1 MRNLIR
7 FLLRLERRKL
17 EKRIGK
23 GWNRELS
30 LDLDKVLAA
39 QEALQSEPSQEYAA

>member
-1 MRNLIR
+1 MRKLIR

-17 EKRIGK
+17 EKRIAEGCD
-23 GWNRELS
+23 RELS

-39 QEALQSEPSQEYAA
+39 EEALQSEPSQEHAA